1 MRELWWKIRSNPYV
15 CISLACINLL
25 VYLLNRF
32 MGGTLL
38 IAGNLNIYDVLQSGE
53 YGRLIWAMFLHAD
66 SAHLFNNMIMV
77 IFMGAILEKEVGHL
91 TFGVIYLLSGI
102 CGNICSLVYKVM
114 FDRMSLSIGAS
125 GAVFG
130 MDGLMLAL
138 VFFSVKGVPSITP
151 VRLVAVI
158 ALSLYNGFMSSDIDN
173 AAHVGGLVAGF
184 LMGCIF
190 CVIQRIQYNKKDK
203 RYMG

>member
-1 MRELWWKIRSNPYV
+1 
-15 CISLACINLL
+15 
-25 VYLLNRF
+25 
-32 MGGTLL
+32 
-38 IAGNLNIYDVLQSGE
+38 
-53 YGRLIWAMFLHAD
+53 
-66 SAHLFNNMIMV
+66 
-77 IFMGAILEKEVGHL
+77 
-91 TFGVIYLLSGI
+91 
-102 CGNICSLVYKVM
+102 
-114 FDRMSLSIGAS
+114 MSLSIGAS

-190 CVIQRIQYNKKDK
+190 CVIQRIQYNKQDK